1 MRYFNLFI
9 IALLTGCFSEP
20 PKPSVFQKQYSSGI
34 VKTASLSHDGNFAL
48 TVDNTETCV
57 WNNKEKNKIYPCA
70 INSKTS
76 FIELSGISGNND
88 YYFTSNRLNISLYRI
103 SDGILI
109 NQWSSGT
116 NIINDIAISENGLLL
131 LLGYRNGSVS
141 TIDVV
146 DDVFTTY
153 KIHDLDI
160 NSVSL
165 TRDGMKAFTG
175 SSDKKAIL
183 WNIKTGDIISTFK
196 HRSRVNHVDI
206 SSTGEKAFSIDAIND
221 RFIWD
226 LHTKS
231 EKIELN
237 TSLKF
242 LEFNDSMFTKDA
254 EKFITGSPNRKIQL
268 WNTTNGELL
277 QQWESY
283 KYESRNRA
291 SVLAVSINKNKV
303 ITITSDGMYE
313 EFEIQ

>member
-1 MRYFNLFI
+1 MRNFSIFI

-34 VKTASLSHDGNFAL
+34 VKTASLSRDGNFSL
-48 TVDNTETCV
+48 TVDNTETCI
-57 WNNKEKNKIYPCA
+57 WNNKEKNKIYPCT
-70 INSKTS
+70 INSETS

-109 NQWSSGT
+109 NQWSSGE
-116 NIINDIAISENGLLL
+116 NIINDISISENGLLL
-131 LLGYRNGSVS
+131 LLGYRNGSAS

-146 DDVFTTY
+146 DNVFTTY

-183 WNIKTGDIISTFK
+183 WNIKTGEIISVFK

-206 SSTGEKAFSIDAIND
+206 SSTGETAISIDAIKD

-226 LHTKS
+226 LHNKS

-242 LEFNDSMFTKDA
+242 IEFNDSMFTKDA

-277 QQWESY
+277 QQWKAY